1 MAVRQSGETESEASI
16 MASCESWALP
26 GVCPAKYVVVV
37 PPTGTV
43 AAVHAVDDALGEL
56 LLSAVLMPLVSP
68 NRFWTLAFFN
78 ALSVVCHCCLSEKW
92 VTLFS
97 MVLSWLSAVVA
108 WETRLA

>member
-1 MAVRQSGETESEASI
+1 ME
-16 MASCESWALP
+16 
-26 GVCPAKYVVVV
+26 
-37 PPTGTV
+37 
-43 AAVHAVDDALGEL
+43 DALGEL
-56 LLSAVLMPLVSP
+56 LLRAMLTPAVSP

-97 MVLSWLSAVVA
+97 MVLNWLRAVVA